1 MGGRGASSGRA
12 GGTVGTRQGEGFTI
26 MMGGKDKTYFI
37 DASGKAREMS
47 SATPLNGDVKTILK
61 NAKERG
67 FLRKTYTKSEMSAMQ
82 KEPGENQ
89 MSYVNIFLTGA
100 IKTYGKLVCTSE
112 ELFNTL
118 KGEEYHG

>member
-82 KEPGENQ
+82 KARNEERKSRPDYELLGN
-89 MSYVNIFLTGA
+89 TRGKG
-100 IKTYGKLVCTSE
+100 KTIIRDRKVRW
-112 ELFNTL
+112 
-118 KGEEYHG
+118 